1 MKFEKIKGLIVAPFT
16 PFDKNG
22 EVDLNPIAAY
32 AAMLKEFHPIGPAAG
47 KVEQS
52 RRLHARRIGA
62 VVDAEQ

>member
-32 AAMLKEFHPIGPAAG
+32 AAILQKNGLIGVFING
-47 KVEQS
+47 S
-52 RRLHARRIGA
+52 
-62 VVDAEQ
+62 